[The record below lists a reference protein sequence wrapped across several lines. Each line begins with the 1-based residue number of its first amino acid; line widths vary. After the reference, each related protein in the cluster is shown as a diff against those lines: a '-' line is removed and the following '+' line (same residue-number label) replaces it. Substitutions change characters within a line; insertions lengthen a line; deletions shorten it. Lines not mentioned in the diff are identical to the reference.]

1 MLFNLKMLCP
11 IRVVEMY
18 CHGTRGSSSKYWV
31 VNPYSW
37 NQVMNSCQVIVL
49 VENLDKSTDPGA
61 EFTIMWSQKFASG
74 HWGRLALV

>member
-1 MLFNLKMLCP
+1 
-11 IRVVEMY
+11 
-18 CHGTRGSSSKYWV
+18 
-31 VNPYSW
+31 
-37 NQVMNSCQVIVL
+37 MNGCQVIVL